1 MRTILQFL
9 EYPFYYV
16 FGPLTESGSVDLTAS
31 LFSILLWWSI
41 FFGTSYWI
49 ENLITRKILKSEKLP
64 AVKIKKAVFRANLYS
79 YTFLLLL
86 NFIFIF
92 RIPQS
97 NSNIIVPVLALQRP
111 GFWAAF
117 LFLDLIKAYNT

>member
-1 MRTILQFL
+1 MRFYSGPPWMRTILQFL

-16 FGPLTESGSVDLTAS
+16 FGPLTESASVDLTAS

-92 RIPQS
+92 CFYI
-97 NSNIIVPVLALQRP
+97 L
-111 GFWAAF
+111 
-117 LFLDLIKAYNT
+117 K